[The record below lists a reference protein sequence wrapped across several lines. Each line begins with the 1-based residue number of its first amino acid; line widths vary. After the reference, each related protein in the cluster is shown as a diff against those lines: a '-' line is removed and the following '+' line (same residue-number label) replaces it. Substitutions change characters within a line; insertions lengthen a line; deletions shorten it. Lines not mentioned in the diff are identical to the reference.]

1 MIDILSY
8 EWHIS
13 FDEKGRKQAVALGA
27 VAVFVPYIDH
37 VEAKIMAYGTAALL
51 RLHIFIFNVCIGRHQ

>member
-8 EWHIS
+8 EWHTS
-13 FDEKGRKQAVALGA
+13 FDEKGRKQAVASGA
-27 VAVFVPYIDH
+27 IAVFVPYINH

-51 RLHIFIFNVCIGRHQ
+51 RLHTLMFNICIGRHQ